1 MRRVLGFSLPLLL
14 FVALAAAGCGGGDD
28 SGQDTAKLLRD
39 TFGRKQPVE
48 SGKLDLGVSVDA
60 AGIAGLP
67 SPLRIGLEGPF
78 DGSDRAKPKFD
89 FDLTVGTRDGE
100 VTLGAISTGG
110 KSWLTVAGRAFALPG
125 SAFAGLTKGDPKTGA
140 PPVDLSTFG
149 VDPRRWLRDVHE
161 VGTEDVAGE
170 RVIHLRGDVDKEPL
184 IADLDK
190 LLGRAG
196 SVSGAASGITD
207 AQREQLVDAVSGAD
221 VDIWTGEKDHKLRRI
236 TVDVHLDEPSGGDG
250 TIKLDLGVSQIDRE
264 QAIGPPANP
273 RPIAELTSA
282 LAKLA
287 AARGAQSGSGA
298 SGGAT
303 GETGSP
309 GSGGSQGSRGSQ
321 GSTGGE
327 GALPENTSEYDR
339 CLAAAGSD
347 LAAAQKCADLVG
359 R

>member
-1 MRRVLGFSLPLLL
+1 MRRALGFSLPLILL
-14 FVALAAAGCGGGDD
+14 AALAAGGCGGGDD

-39 TFGRKQPVE
+39 TFGRKQPVQ
-48 SGKLDLGVSVDA
+48 SGTLDLGVSVDA
-60 AGIAGLP
+60 AGVAGLP
-67 SPLRIGLEGPF
+67 SPLRIGLKGPF
-78 DGSDRAKPKFD
+78 DSSDRAKPKFD
-89 FDLTVGTRDGE
+89 FDLSVGTRDGD

-110 KSWLTVAGRAFALPG
+110 KSWLTIAGRAFTLPA
-125 SAFAGLTKGDPKTGA
+125 SAFASLTKGDPATGA

-161 VGTEDVAGE
+161 VGTEDVEGE

-196 SVSGAASGITD
+196 SVSGAAGGISD
-207 AQREQLVDAVSGAD
+207 AERKQLVEAVTGAD
-221 VDIWTGEKDHKLRRI
+221 VDVWTGEKDHKLRRI
-236 TVDVHLDEPSGGDG
+236 TVDVHLEQPNGGDG
-250 TIKLDLGVSQIDRE
+250 TIKLDLGVSRIDQK

-273 RPIAELTSA
+273 RPISELSSA

-298 SGGAT
+298 SAGAT
-303 GETGSP
+303 GESGAQGDTGA
-309 GSGGSQGSRGSQ
+309 RGAA
-321 GSTGGE
+321 T
-327 GALPENTSEYDR
+327 LPENASQYDR

-347 LAAAQKCADLVG
+347 LEAAQKCADLVG